1 MKRKVHV
8 MITAFRDGFQSCFGA
23 RVFTKDFLP
32 ALEAAADAGFTHFEA
47 GGGARYQVPYLYC
60 GENAFDMMDSF
71 RATVG
76 PDANLQTLARGVN
89 VVGLDSQSSDI
100 IDLHAKMFKKHGMT
114 TIRNFDALNDV
125 RNLSYS
131 GKCITN
137 AGLNHEVVVAMMGL
151 PPGLE
156 GAHSSDFYIKVLT
169 DILDNEVPFSS
180 VCFKDASGTTPPS
193 IIYNTIKKAREILP
207 AGTHIR
213 IHTHETAGISVAQ
226 YRAALDGGVDGIDLS
241 LSPASGGTA
250 QPDVVTMWQA
260 LRGTEYDLDLDIEK
274 VLLAE
279 EVFKDCMKDY
289 FMPPEAKAVEPM
301 IPFSP
306 MPGGALTANTQMMRD
321 LGMLDK
327 YPEVIKEM
335 REVVLRGGFG
345 TSVTPVSQFYFQ
357 QAFTNFMNGR
367 DKNGEWNKVFDS
379 YGRMVLGYFGKTPV
393 PPDPKVVEL
402 ASKQLGLE
410 PTTRNPREI
419 NDEDPNKGIP
429 AATKT
434 LQEHNLPITDEN
446 IFIAASLKEK
456 GIAFLKGDFTIGVR
470 KKSAEEKK
478 QLPAKQAPV
487 KSKANNYNV
496 NVGGKSFAVEFKG
509 GKAVVNGKTYDYD
522 VTTGEV
528 SEILPPVV
536 ASPRVEIRAK
546 MPGKILALLIAEG
559 DSVSNECVV
568 LKMEALKMEMD
579 IVSPSEGA
587 VIEICVSAGQ
597 QVQAN
602 QVLVRLS

>member
-131 GKCITN
+131 GKCITE

-169 DILDNEVPFSS
+169 DILDNDVPFSS
-180 VCFKDASGTTPPS
+180 VCFKDASGTTPPD
-193 IIYNTIKKAREILP
+193 IIYNTIKKARKILP
-207 AGTHIR
+207 EGTHIR
-213 IHTHETAGISVAQ
+213 VHTHETAGISIAQ

-241 LSPASGGTA
+241 LAPASGGTA

-260 LRGTEYDLDLDIEK
+260 LRGTDYDMDIDIEK

-289 FMPPEAKAVEPM
+289 FMPPEAKAVEPI

-367 DKNGEWNKVFDS
+367 DKNGEWNKIFDS

-402 ASKQLGLE
+402 AAKQLGLE

-419 NDEDPNKGIP
+419 NDEDPTKGIP

-456 GIAFLKGDFTIGVR
+456 GVSFLKGDFTIGVR
-470 KKSAEEKK
+470 KNVPTEEERSA
-478 QLPAKQAPV
+478 PAQ
-487 KSKANNYNV
+487 KSKPSNYNV
-496 NVGGKSFAVEFKG
+496 SVGGKSFAVEFKD
-509 GKAVVNGKTYDYD
+509 GKAIVNGKSYNYD
-522 VTTGEV
+522 VSAGQATGVV
-528 SEILPPVV
+528 SPVV
-536 ASPRVEIRAK
+536 TSPSIEIKAK
-546 MPGKILALLIAEG
+546 MPGKILSLLVNEG
-559 DSVSNECVV
+559 DSVSKDDVV

-579 IVSPSEGA
+579 VVSPSEGSI
-587 VIEICVSAGQ
+587 VEICVSAGQ
-597 QVQAN
+597 QVTAN

>member
-1 MKRKVHV
+1 
-8 MITAFRDGFQSCFGA
+8 
-23 RVFTKDFLP
+23 
-32 ALEAAADAGFTHFEA
+32 
-47 GGGARYQVPYLYC
+47 
-60 GENAFDMMDSF
+60 MDSF
-71 RATVG
+71 RSTVG
-76 PDANLQTLARGVN
+76 SQANLQTLARGVN

-131 GKCITN
+131 GKCITE

-180 VCFKDASGTTPPS
+180 VCFKDASGTTPPA

-207 AGTHIR
+207 KGTHIR

-241 LSPASGGTA
+241 LAPASGGTA

-260 LRGTEYDLDLDIEK
+260 LRGTDYDLDIDIEK
-274 VLLAE
+274 VLIAE

-289 FMPPEAKAVEPM
+289 FMPPEAKAVEPI

-367 DKNGEWNKVFDS
+367 DAKGEWNKVFDS

-393 PPDPKVVEL
+393 PPDPKVIEL
-402 ASKQLGLE
+402 ASKQLGLD
-410 PTTRNPREI
+410 PTERNPREI
-419 NDEDPNKGIP
+419 NDDDPNKGIE

-434 LQEHNLPITDEN
+434 LTENNLPINDEN

-456 GIAFLKGDFTIGVR
+456 GIAFLKGEFTIGVR
-470 KKSAEEKK
+470 KKVEEDKK
-478 QLPAKQAPV
+478 ETVATTAK
-487 KSKANNYNV
+487 SSNYSV
-496 NVGGKSFAVEFKG
+496 QVGGKQFQVEFKD
-509 GKAVVNGKTYDYD
+509 GKAVVNGKTFDYN
-522 VTTGEV
+522 VEAKSGSQATQV
-528 SEILPPVV
+528 QQQSPSIEIK
-536 ASPRVEIRAK
+536 AK
-546 MPGKILALLIAEG
+546 MPGKILSLA
-559 DSVSNECVV
+559 VSQGSTVAKDDV
-568 LKMEALKMEMD
+568 LLKMEALKMEMD
-579 IVSPSEGA
+579 VVSTQSGT
-587 VIEICVSAGQ
+587 IQEICVTAGA
-597 QVQAN
+597 QVIAN